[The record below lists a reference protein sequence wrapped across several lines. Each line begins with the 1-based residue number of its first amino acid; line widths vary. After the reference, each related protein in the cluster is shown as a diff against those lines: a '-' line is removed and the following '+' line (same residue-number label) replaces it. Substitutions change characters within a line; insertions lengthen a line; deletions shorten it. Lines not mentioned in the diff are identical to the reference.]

1 MLLKDAINHLEEELK
16 IKEDWSC
23 VACKEE
29 HEQLLSWLKEL
40 QAIKEAKPSEALESL
55 EKVKGYRT
63 GGIISFEVFL
73 EETEEYN
80 TLKQALL
87 KAQEQEKVLN
97 IITKKNID
105 IFELKISKKVE
116 EYNAVVKRPFDTLT
130 QEEFK
135 LLKEYFKYEYER
147 QRISE

>member
-1 MLLKDAINHLEEELK
+1 MTLEQAINHLEEELK

-63 GGIISFEVFL
+63 GGIISVEVFL
-73 EETEEYN
+73 EETEEYKII
-80 TLKQALL
+80 KQFLL
-87 KAQEQEKVLN
+87 KSQEQEKVIN
-97 IITKKNID
+97 
-105 IFELKISKKVE
+105 ELKTLVKYADLNKQKIISLAVLK
-116 EYNAVVKRPFDTLT
+116 NA
-130 QEEFK
+130 
-135 LLKEYFKYEYER
+135 LKEVL
-147 QRISE
+147 